1 MLAENLT
8 LQSPSMTTVFI
19 RMMVSSTNTELASGT
34 GFFYE
39 LNDKIYLITNGHNV
53 TGVNP
58 ETKKRLS
65 DSHCGFPDTIEA
77 RIKAFADEEKETIVP
92 GRKLIGLHPIP
103 STTPL
108 YKDQDFLKPEWLIHP
123 KFGYDVDVI
132 ALYICDKNDLPKH
145 LAVTAINSLNFENE
159 VPVSVSDDVFV
170 LGYPYKLN
178 GAMELPIWKRG
189 SIATEPSI
197 DIDKLPKILI
207 DTATRPGMS
216 GSPVIFQRSG
226 IMNRGDST
234 TLQPDSIIGTIQG
247 FVGVYSGRIGA
258 TDKFDAQLGI
268 VWKGHVID
276 EIINGGINGT
286 CEFQNFL

>member
-1 MLAENLT
+1 MLAEKLT

-65 DSHCGFPDTIEA
+65 DTHCGFPDEIEA
-77 RIKAFADEEKETIVP
+77 RIKTFANQEEPITP
-92 GRKLIGLHPIP
+92 GAKLIGLHPQP
-103 STTPL
+103 SITPL
-108 YKDQDFLKPEWLIHP
+108 YQDQDYLKPTWLIHP
-123 KFGYDVDVI
+123 KFGYDVDVV
-132 ALYICDKNDLPKH
+132 ALYICDKNQIPNH
-145 LAVTAINSLNFENE
+145 LSITPINTLKFENE

-178 GAMELPIWKRG
+178 GTMELPIWKRG
-189 SIATEPSI
+189 SIATEPSF
-197 DIDKLPKILI
+197 DLDKLPKILI

-216 GSPVIFQRSG
+216 GSPVIYQRTG
-226 IMNRGDST
+226 VMNRGYSKE
-234 TLQPDSIIGTIQG
+234 LNPDSIIGTIRG
-247 FVGVYSGRIGA
+247 FLGVYSGRIGA
-258 TDKFDAQLGI
+258 KDKFDAQLGI
-268 VWKGHVID
+268 VWKEEVISD
-276 EIINGGINGT
+276 IINGNVKGT
-286 CEFQNFL
+286 CEFQNYL